1 MPSRC
6 HCQTHPG
13 RSRSAWCQNR
23 ECAGAVVDL
32 IGFSSLDTPKVP
44 LIAEEFVHQTVVQRV
59 RPLLEDQVTDHLLS
73 AQRQVTDRAQNL
85 MPYELISIAQ
95 PLGVEDV
102 EVIDDDRVL
111 EATTLGKPL
120 ASQIVHLTL
129 EGEGPRLANLLDKA
143 GRAKVKGVGLPS
155 DQRMVKVD
163 AGGDSE
169 ATAGF

>member
-1 MPSRC
+1 MPSSC

-32 IGFSSLDTPKVP
+32 IGLSRLNTPKVP

-59 RPLLEDQVTDHLLS
+59 PALLEDQVTDHLLS
-73 AQRQVTDRAQNL
+73 AQRQVTDRVQNL

-102 EVIDDDRVL
+102 EVIDDDGVL
-111 EATTLGKPL
+111 EATTLRKTL
-120 ASQIVHLTL
+120 ASQIVHFTL
-129 EGEGPRLANLLDKA
+129 EGEGPRLADLLNEA
-143 GRAKVKGVGLPS
+143 GCAKVEGCLLYTSPS
-155 DQRMVKVD
+155 PR
-163 AGGDSE
+163 DS
-169 ATAGF
+169 